1 MALLELFL
9 PVKLF
14 NFILLFFITKD
25 IFDDRIP
32 HCYLVIGCIGFL
44 SDLAGFEVLRLVVGT
59 VALELGAVI
68 VVVGATLEDG
78 EVEEVVV
85 WLDEIIIQT
94 VKIFPYYL
102 YESFTIIFPLK
113 SSVRVPL
120 SCPCLC
126 CSQAVACGCAP
137 SYTSWEQIQEQCLWI
152 NRSIQSQSLAVSSL
166 S

>member
-14 NFILLFFITKD
+14 NFIQLFLITMD

-32 HCYLVIGCIGFL
+32 NGCLVIGCIGFL
-44 SDLAGFEVLRLVVGT
+44 SALAGFEVLRLVVGT

-94 VKIFPYYL
+94 VKTFPYYL
-102 YESFTIIFPLK
+102 YESLAIIFPL
-113 SSVRVPL
+113 R
-120 SCPCLC
+120 
-126 CSQAVACGCAP
+126 AV
-137 SYTSWEQIQEQCLWI
+137 YMFL
-152 NRSIQSQSLAVSSL
+152 
-166 S
+166 